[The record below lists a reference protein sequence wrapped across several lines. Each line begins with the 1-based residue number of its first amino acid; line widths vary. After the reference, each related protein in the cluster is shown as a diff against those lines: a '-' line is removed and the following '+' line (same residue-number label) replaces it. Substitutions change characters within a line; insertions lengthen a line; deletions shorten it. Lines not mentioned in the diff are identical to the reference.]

1 MFTRQNQNGLK
12 GVRQAASLDHSMW
25 FHEPFQGS
33 SWMLYLMDSP
43 KTGNSRGLTRG
54 SIYDQSGKLITSLAQ
69 EGLIRT

>member
-1 MFTRQNQNGLK
+1 
-12 GVRQAASLDHSMW
+12 MW
-25 FHEPFQGS
+25 FHEPFHGS

-43 KTGNSRGLTRG
+43 KAGNSRGLTRG